1 MDEPDVSYGVSHLLN
16 KFIAVQVH
24 GSDSAQAKARL
35 KRTAFTFLL
44 GLDRNEEV
52 KHVNQFTVL
61 FLMVTQRSAV
71 HIMGRKSTNLQDI

>member
-1 MDEPDVSYGVSHLLN
+1 MDEPDVSYGVSQLLN

-35 KRTAFTFLL
+35 KRIAFTFLL

-52 KHVNQFTVL
+52 KHVKQLTVV
-61 FLMVTQRSAV
+61 FLMVMQRSA
-71 HIMGRKSTNLQDI
+71 IIGRKSKNLQDI